1 MTKKYQW
8 IVAMLVAILFLG
20 LITNTIFPNKAPNLK
35 VSSTKGET
43 LMIYDKNYKFTII
56 NFWATDCPGCIKEMP
71 RLVDTYSKYKKQ
83 GIQIIAVSM
92 FYDPPSQVLNFIK
105 KNDIPFPVVI
115 DADNKIAKQGL
126 SNNMDKA
133 IGRKIMRGEPADS
146 IKKWANEE
154 VEQIDELK
162 KSTLGS
168 YIKKASESRKKALH
182 GSKPDLKTWGKRQKG
197 ITKAI
202 HKLTKEETMEN
213 EHIKEAINNILDENL
228 VDMKENFIVALQEK
242 AMEKLEERKKEIA
255 AQYFAQD

>member
-92 FYDPPSQVLNFIK
+92 FYDPPNQVLNFIK

-115 DADNKIAKQGL
+115 DADNKIAQQFENIRL
-126 SNNMDKA
+126 T
-133 IGRKIMRGEPADS
+133 PTS
-146 IKKWANEE
+146 ILIN
-154 VEQIDELK
+154 
-162 KSTLGS
+162 
-168 YIKKASESRKKALH
+168 
-182 GSKPDLKTWGKRQKG
+182 QKG
-197 ITKAI
+197 QII
-202 HKLTKEETMEN
+202 DQIVGE
-213 EHIKEAINNILDENL
+213 IDFDNL
-228 VDMKENFIVALQEK
+228 
-242 AMEKLEERKKEIA
+242 EKLLSKNL
-255 AQYFAQD
+255 

>member
-71 RLVDTYSKYKKQ
+71 RLVDTYSKYKKR

-115 DADNKIAKQGL
+115 DADNKIAKQFDNIRLTPTSVLINEKGQII
-126 SNNMDKA
+126 DQ
-133 IGRKIMRGEPADS
+133 IVGE
-146 IKKWANEE
+146 
-154 VEQIDELK
+154 IDF
-162 KSTLGS
+162 T
-168 YIKKASESRKKALH
+168 
-182 GSKPDLKTWGKRQKG
+182 
-197 ITKAI
+197 
-202 HKLTKEETMEN
+202 
-213 EHIKEAINNILDENL
+213 
-228 VDMKENFIVALQEK
+228 
-242 AMEKLEERKKEIA
+242 KLENTLSKNI
-255 AQYFAQD
+255 